1 MPISLIGNWLKYF
14 LKLVGAGGCVA
25 VFRRGVSFEWSHEYK
40 VTTLMLMRKAKMIK
54 MIMIKM
60 DMIVMWMVGLKD
72 QIVNQESGFSGL

>member
-1 MPISLIGNWLKYF
+1 M
-14 LKLVGAGGCVA
+14 KLVGAGGCVA

-54 MIMIKM
+54 MIMMKM
-60 DMIVMWMVGLKD
+60 EMIMMWMVGWLKD

>member
-1 MPISLIGNWLKYF
+1 M
-14 LKLVGAGGCVA
+14 A

-60 DMIVMWMVGLKD
+60 EMIMMRMVVG
-72 QIVNQESGFSGL
+72 

>member
-1 MPISLIGNWLKYF
+1 M
-14 LKLVGAGGCVA
+14 A

-54 MIMIKM
+54 MIMMKM
-60 DMIVMWMVGLKD
+60 EMIMMWMVGWLKD